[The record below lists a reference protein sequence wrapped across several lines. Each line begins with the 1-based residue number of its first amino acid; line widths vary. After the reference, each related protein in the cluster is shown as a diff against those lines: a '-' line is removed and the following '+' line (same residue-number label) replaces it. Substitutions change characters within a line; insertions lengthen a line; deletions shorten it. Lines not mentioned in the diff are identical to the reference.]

1 MDDTQRARE
10 KLEQA
15 AALLGRFDLD
25 LWLTFVQETSLR
37 RDPAL
42 ELIYPHD
49 VTWHSA
55 FLVSRSGERL
65 ALLGRHDADS
75 ARRLGIFTQVE
86 AYDQSIRPALVE
98 ALRRLA
104 PATVGLNISRNDPA
118 ADGLTVGLKLVLD
131 DILHE
136 AGIGPERVRP
146 AEDFLAS
153 LRGRKTEAEVQAIR
167 RAVSLSETLLRQVG
181 AVVRPGMSERA
192 LAAWLHDRMAEQ
204 RLEPAWPLDANP
216 LVNTG
221 PESELGHAGPSD
233 LTVQPGHLVHFDF
246 GVRADGYCADLQ
258 RMWYVPEAGESAPP
272 DDVLHVWNVV
282 RGALL
287 AGAAALRPGARG
299 WEVDQAAR
307 AYLLERGQ
315 PEYMHAFGHHLGR
328 ATHDGA
334 TVLGPRWERYGQTP
348 YGVVEAGNVFAIELE
363 VPVPGRGSISLEED
377 VLVTEHGL
385 DWLSAP
391 QTELW
396 MPPHEP

>member
-1 MDDTQRARE
+1 MDNTQRARE

-15 AALLGRFDLD
+15 VELLGRFDLD

-55 FLVSRSGERL
+55 FLVSRNGERI

-75 ARRLGIFTQVE
+75 ARRLEVFTQVE

-98 ALRRLA
+98 TLRRLA
-104 PATVGLNISRNDPA
+104 PATVGLNTSRNDPA
-118 ADGLTVGLKLVLD
+118 ADGLTVGLKQVLD
-131 DILHE
+131 EILQE
-136 AGIGPERVRP
+136 AGIDAARVRP
-146 AEDFLAS
+146 AEAFLAS
-153 LRGRKTEAEVQAIR
+153 LRGCKTEAEVAAIR
-167 RAVSLSETLLRQVG
+167 QAVAATEALLRQVG
-181 AVVRPGMSERA
+181 AVVRPDMSERA
-192 LAAWLHDRMAEQ
+192 LAAWLHRRMAEQ
-204 RLEPAWPLDANP
+204 GLEPAWPLDGNP

-246 GVRADGYCADLQ
+246 GVRAAGYCADLQ

-272 DDVLHVWNVV
+272 DDVVHVWNVV

-307 AYLLERGQ
+307 AYLVEHGQ
-315 PEYMHAFGHHLGR
+315 PEYLHAFGHHLGR

-348 YGVVEAGNVFAIELE
+348 FGMIEAGNVFAIELE
-363 VPVPGRGSISLEED
+363 APVPGRGSISLEED
-377 VLVTEHGL
+377 VRVTHDGL
-385 DWLSAP
+385 EWLSTP

-396 MPPHEP
+396 MPPPEP